1 MAASSLGPPPAD
13 AAALTE
19 VLPTIAPGPG
29 LAAYLE
35 AIDPEALDFTATIEV
50 VAAYKRLEA
59 WSASRAARAAD
70 ALTQRPELDFSRLA
84 DDRGLL
90 TVTTVVADELAP
102 RLGMTRAAAK
112 NLVCIGRAL
121 NGALWQTG
129 EALENGLID
138 FRKAAIIHRSL
149 ENSALEITAGVESA
163 VLPDAPF
170 RTPPQLQR
178 DIATAI
184 IAVAPEEANTRAIAA
199 MAKRRVNH
207 PRPLPDGMA
216 SILAVLPATDA
227 VALDLALESAARAA
241 KSHGDSRTLDQ
252 LRADSLAF
260 MSHTALDTGYIGPAP
275 PCTNCSP
282 NQHPTNSSQAPA
294 RHATGPPPP
303 SRLPTTKPQPPSIG
317 ESPPGSGP
325 SAPPPGES
333 APAGGSSPSPS
344 GASPPPSG
352 GSHPTSGASPPSP
365 GDGNPPSGASPPPS
379 SGTPPPES
387 PDHSA
392 QVPDRPPAS
401 LDPTQEPDPSTAR
414 KPPLPLRLGHIG
426 GGRTK
431 IHVTVPMST
440 LIRTP
445 DQRAAHDP
453 LQDPPVEVAQLEGYG
468 PIPDV
473 IAQGLAMGG
482 VWQRLLTDPA
492 TGAILD
498 VGRQRYQPPA
508 ALAQHVRHRDATC
521 VAPGCSVSA
530 RSCDIDHITPWAQ
543 GGETAADNLQLLCPH
558 HHTVKTL
565 GGFISQRHPD
575 GSYEFTSRTSGQRYR
590 RHPNGKVQR
599 LRPLQPYEIALRTDT
614 PLPAPTREL
623 YESWLGDPPF

>member
-199 MAKRRVNH
+199 TAKRRVNPPGRCPMAWH
-207 PRPLPDGMA
+207 QSLP
-216 SILAVLPATDA
+216 
-227 VALDLALESAARAA
+227 
-241 KSHGDSRTLDQ
+241 
-252 LRADSLAF
+252 
-260 MSHTALDTGYIGPAP
+260 Y
-275 PCTNCSP
+275 C
-282 NQHPTNSSQAPA
+282 
-294 RHATGPPPP
+294 PPP
-303 SRLPTTKPQPPSIG
+303 T
-317 ESPPGSGP
+317 
-325 SAPPPGES
+325 
-333 APAGGSSPSPS
+333 PSPS
-344 GASPPPSG
+344 ISRW
-352 GSHPTSGASPPSP
+352 
-365 GDGNPPSGASPPPS
+365 N
-379 SGTPPPES
+379 
-387 PDHSA
+387 
-392 QVPDRPPAS
+392 
-401 LDPTQEPDPSTAR
+401 
-414 KPPLPLRLGHIG
+414 
-426 GGRTK
+426 
-431 IHVTVPMST
+431 
-440 LIRTP
+440 
-445 DQRAAHDP
+445 
-453 LQDPPVEVAQLEGYG
+453 
-468 PIPDV
+468 
-473 IAQGLAMGG
+473 
-482 VWQRLLTDPA
+482 
-492 TGAILD
+492 
-498 VGRQRYQPPA
+498 QPPA
-508 ALAQHVRHRDATC
+508 QPNPMAIH
-521 VAPGCSVSA
+521 APWINYA
-530 RSCDIDHITPWAQ
+530 PIPW
-543 GGETAADNLQLLCPH
+543 P
-558 HHTVKTL
+558 
-565 GGFISQRHPD
+565 S
-575 GSYEFTSRTSGQRYR
+575 
-590 RHPNGKVQR
+590 
-599 LRPLQPYEIALRTDT
+599 
-614 PLPAPTREL
+614 
-623 YESWLGDPPF
+623 